1 MEPSQKKILLD
12 ALTAFGSC
20 EITASGESMKPF
32 IKSGDKITII
42 KTLSVPLQGQVI
54 AFFNNDQLIVHR
66 VWARRKLS
74 NKTWLLKIWG
84 DSSPDSKGEISQYSV
99 IGIVSAACRTN
110 KKHTLFFKFPFCL
123 LALPLGILLQTGTRF
138 KQRLLKSH

>member
-1 MEPSQKKILLD
+1 MKPSQKKILLD

-66 VWARRKLS
+66 IWKRRKIS
-74 NKTWLLKIWG
+74 TKKWLLNIWG
-84 DSSPDSKGEISQYSV
+84 DSSPDSKGEISQDSV
-99 IGIVSAACRTN
+99 IGIVSAAYRNN
-110 KKHTLFFKFPFCL
+110 KKHTLFFKYPFCL
-123 LALPLGILLQTGTRF
+123 LALALGP
-138 KQRLLKSH
+138 LLKALVKNGKSKG